1 MNRDTDPAE
10 TINPSAVIDQ
20 ALEKFDRQI
29 DLINGVL
36 TQRLQGETSE
46 EVLRCPYCH
55 LSDACD
61 PRG

>member
-36 TQRLQGETSE
+36 T
-46 EVLRCPYCH
+46 
-55 LSDACD
+55 
-61 PRG
+61 